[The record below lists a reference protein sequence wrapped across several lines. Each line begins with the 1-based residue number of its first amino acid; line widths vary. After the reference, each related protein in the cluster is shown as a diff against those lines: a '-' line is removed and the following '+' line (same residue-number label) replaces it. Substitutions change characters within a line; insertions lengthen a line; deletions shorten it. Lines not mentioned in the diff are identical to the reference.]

1 MWSGLAWLR
10 RSEAERST
18 HQEPPALV
26 EGGEDDSADME
37 PVEEEF
43 DLADVLGEDVG
54 GSGSKEDLLRQ
65 AEQELEVCKALPF
78 TCCCPVCFP
87 VLTNRM
93 QICTYLHN
101 WTHGS
106 TMLLCHPGSIFPQAV
121 RIVSGRLLPPM
132 R

>member
-1 MWSGLAWLR
+1 M
-10 RSEAERST
+10 
-18 HQEPPALV
+18 

-65 AEQELEVCKALPF
+65 AEQELEVCKGLLL
-78 TCCCPVCFP
+78 TRCCPVCFP
-87 VLTNRM
+87 ALVDMMPTR
-93 QICTYLHN
+93 TYLHN
-101 WTHGS
+101 RTHGG
-106 TMLLCHPGSIFPQAV
+106 TMLRRLPWSMLRPAV
-121 RIVSGRLLPPM
+121 RIVFAWLLPQL